1 MRLFYTLLILTSI
14 HSLDAKEFEH
24 FFLREFV
31 RERDKQPVFYSSSKK
46 GPHSVEQPIFREEDQ
61 VDFFSYQEK
70 LAPVRF
76 RDERLNEKYYYDSK
90 VRGNEKILVLL
101 FGTLWDPDTIEN
113 LKVMAS
119 LMAHYSQ
126 DKLADKYLID
136 EFHRKFKSTIK
147 TGTTRKQLDGLLEHG
162 IVERKKL
169 IGLETAH
176 YGANYYY
183 PANFFVQA
191 REIYHVMANNKYYS
205 NVSFAFVAIS
215 GEESEAQAILKDE
228 KVPFPFLN
236 DYLGEVS
243 DKYVTNRV
251 PMLMIIDPADQ
262 IAYHGEVIGYRK
274 TKANID
280 RLLLDVYERISRRQV
295 EENNKKR
302 LLAYQQKLEDDL
314 YKKRQAIAKLE
325 KEAAK
330 KQRETSFRR

>member
-1 MRLFYTLLILTSI
+1 MKLFFHILFLTSLV
-14 HSLDAKEFEH
+14 SLDAKDFQH

-31 RERDKQPVFYSSSKK
+31 RERDREPVFVNAKSTDPNYLDQPVFKEE
-46 GPHSVEQPIFREEDQ
+46 EQL
-61 VDFFSYQEK
+61 DFFSYQQK
-70 LAPVRF
+70 LAPVYF

-90 VRGNEKILVLL
+90 VRGHEKILVLL

-113 LKVMAS
+113 LKVMAN
-119 LMAHYSQ
+119 LMNHYSQ

-147 TGTTRKQLDGLLEHG
+147 TGTSRLELDDLLEHG

-176 YGANYYY
+176 FGANYYF

-191 REIYHVMANNKYYS
+191 REIYQVMANNKYYS
-205 NVSFAFVAIS
+205 NVAFAFVAIS

-243 DKYVTNRV
+243 DQYVTNRV
-251 PMLMIIDPADQ
+251 PMLMIIEPSDR
-262 IAYHGEVIGYRK
+262 IAYQGEVIGYRK
-274 TKANID
+274 TKAKID
-280 RLLLDVYERISRRQV
+280 RLLLDVYERISRRKV
-295 EENNKKR
+295 EENKKR
-302 LLAYQQKLEDDL
+302 RLMAYQQKLEDDL

>member
-1 MRLFYTLLILTSI
+1 MKPIFQILILLTLT
-14 HSLDAKEFEH
+14 SLDAKEFQH

-31 RERDKQPVFYSSSKK
+31 QERDKKPVFYESDKK
-46 GPHSVEQPIFREEDQ
+46 GPNSIDQSIFEEEEQK
-61 VDFFSYQEK
+61 DFFTYQQK
-70 LAPVRF
+70 LAPVYF
-76 RDERLNEKYYYDSK
+76 KDERLNEKYYYDSK

-113 LKVMAS
+113 LKIMAR
-119 LMAHYSQ
+119 LMMHYSQ
-126 DKLADKYLID
+126 EKLADKYLID

-147 TGTTRKQLDGLLEHG
+147 TGTTRLELNSLLSHG

-176 YGANYYY
+176 YGAYYY
-183 PANFFVQA
+183 FPSNLFVQA
-191 REIYHVMANNKYYS
+191 RDVYQVMANNKYYS
-205 NVSFAFVAIS
+205 NVSFAFIAIS

-243 DKYVTNRV
+243 DRYVTNRV

-262 IAYHGEVIGYRK
+262 IAYHGEVIGYRR
-274 TKANID
+274 TKAKID
-280 RLLLDVYERISRRQV
+280 RLLLDVYERISRRKV
-295 EENNKKR
+295 EENNKRR